1 MILYNAGLENHPDG
15 TQGLNSVIN
24 GNWDVLDN
32 MFSPS
37 IGLTAS
43 QSSGVITASSA
54 IFTDDDEGA
63 TIRFA
68 DGTTRIITAATG
80 YIDSTHV
87 NVTPTGTVA
96 SQSFKLYRTD
106 QTGADALMRGLTKR
120 VRMLAADDGLVF
132 YWDNTAKRLKTLA
145 EVAHADQGAVTMGNT
160 NGEIAALTFSASPTQ
175 AECEALRDKCE
186 ELADDVRA
194 ILVLLHAIRTA
205 LITANIIKGSA

>member
-15 TQGLNSVIN
+15 TQGLNAVIN

-37 IGLTAS
+37 LGLTAS
-43 QSSGVITASSA
+43 QATNQVTASA
-54 IFTDDDEGA
+54 TVFTSDDVGA
-63 TIRFA
+63 LIRFA
-68 DGTTRIITAATG
+68 DGTTRTISG
-80 YIDSTHV
+80 YTSGTL
-87 NVTPTGTVA
+87 VTVSVSGTVA

-132 YWDNTAKRLKTLA
+132 YWDNTAKRLQTLA